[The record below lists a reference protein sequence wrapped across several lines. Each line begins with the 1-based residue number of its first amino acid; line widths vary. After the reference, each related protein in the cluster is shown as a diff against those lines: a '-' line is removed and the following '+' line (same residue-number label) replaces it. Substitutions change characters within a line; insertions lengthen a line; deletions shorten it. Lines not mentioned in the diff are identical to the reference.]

1 MNPTEKSET
10 KRCNNME
17 KYANLRVIECPAW
30 DEWGYIHPPSKV
42 TVDAQG
48 NKVVIP
54 GHIRI
59 AQNYNKVLAEKKF
72 TNLQEV
78 KSGDVVKIVPIE
90 QDNPWGLEKI
100 CFLDEYPPE
109 FEGLFEIDNR
119 TAFEKIIYE
128 ELRRYYQTMGWPPF
142 NPALNYEFSLYDILG
157 IS

>member
-17 KYANLRVIECPAW
+17 KYENLRVVEGAYMW
-30 DEWGYIHPPSKV
+30 SGKTVYATRY

-90 QDNPWGLEKI
+90 KDNPWGLEKI